1 MEATYWLFVVL
12 IAGFLSIGYGMN
24 HVMRLLER
32 ISDDLR
38 PLADQARKR
47 EKQARESR
55 MEDLAALS
63 DANEAGKRDMTMDEY
78 RKLEAKAEAAGLTV
92 EEYEAKEAKRTE
104 NTPHT

>member
-24 HVMRLLER
+24 HVMRLLEK

-38 PLADQARKR
+38 PLADEARKR
-47 EKQARESR
+47 ERDAREAR
-55 MEDLAALS
+55 MDDIRAFG
-63 DANEAGKRDMTMDEY
+63 DANEAGRRDMTMDEY

-92 EEYEAKEAKRTE
+92 EEYEAKEANRTE
-104 NTPHT
+104 KSRHT